1 MKGIFVK
8 MKHLAPSAAILAVG
22 AITLSAC
29 GGQSATGEE
38 ASGGNSDLQGTLTGI
53 GASSQKAAMD
63 AWTADFTSQNS
74 GVTVNYSP
82 DGSGAGRE
90 QFLAGNAQ
98 FAGSD
103 AHLDDDEVKAGEEAC
118 GAEGAYEFPVYI
130 SPIAVTFN
138 VKGVDELNL
147 SPETMAKIFKG
158 DITNWNDKAIKA
170 DNPDADLPDLKITAV
185 HRADDSGTTENFA
198 EYLKA
203 TAEKDW
209 DAEVDGNFPKEY
221 GGEAAQGTDGII
233 QTVSDTD
240 GAIGYADAS
249 AVGELST
256 AKVKVGD
263 EFVELSP
270 EAATKVVDASERVE
284 GRSEGDLAF
293 DLARDTTESGAYPIV
308 LVSYHLVCSSYKDQ
322 ETVDMV
328 KAWEK
333 FVVSEEGQK
342 SAADSAGSAPLSDDL
357 RKQIEEVIDSIKV
370 EG

>member
-1 MKGIFVK
+1 MKL
-8 MKHLAPSAAILAVG
+8 KHLAPSAAILAVG
-22 AITLSAC
+22 ALTLSAC
-29 GGQSATGEE
+29 GGTSATGEE
-38 ASGGNSDLQGTLTGI
+38 ASGGGNSDLKGTLTGI

-63 AWTADFTSQNS
+63 AWTADFTSENS

-103 AHLDDDEVKAGEEAC
+103 AHLDDDEVKQGAEAC
-118 GAEGAYEFPVYI
+118 GADGAFEFPVYI
-130 SPIAVTFN
+130 SPIAVAFN
-138 VKGVDELNL
+138 VKGVDDLNL
-147 SPETMAKIFKG
+147 SPDTIAKIFKG

-170 DNPDADLPDLKITAV
+170 DNPDAKLPDLKITAV

-203 TAEKDW
+203 TAEKTW
-209 DAEVDGNFPKEY
+209 DAEVSGDFPKDF
-221 GGEAAQGTDGII
+221 GGEAAQGTDGVV
-233 QTVSDTD
+233 QTVTDTD

-249 AVGELST
+249 AVGSLSK

-263 EFVELSP
+263 EFVELSAD
-270 EAATKVVDASERVE
+270 AATKVVDASDKVE
-284 GRSEGDLAF
+284 GRGEGDLAF
-293 DLARDTTESGAYPIV
+293 DLARDTKESGAYPIV

-333 FVVSEEGQK
+333 FVVSEKGQK
-342 SAADSAGSAPLSDDL
+342 SAADSAGSAPLSADL
-357 RKQIEEVIDSIKV
+357 RKQIETVIDSIKV
-370 EG
+370 AG

>member
-8 MKHLAPSAAILAVG
+8 MKHLAPAAAILAVG

-38 ASGGNSDLQGTLTGI
+38 ASGGDSDLQGTLTGI

-103 AHLDDDEVKAGEEAC
+103 AHLDDDEVTAGQETC
-118 GAEGAYEFPVYI
+118 GADGAFEFPVYI

-138 VKGVDELNL
+138 IEGVDELNL
-147 SPETMAKIFKG
+147 SPDTIAKIFKG
-158 DITNWNDKAIKA
+158 EITNWNDEAIKA

-203 TAEKDW
+203 TAEK
-209 DAEVDGNFPKEY
+209 
-221 GGEAAQGTDGII
+221 
-233 QTVSDTD
+233 S
-240 GAIGYADAS
+240 
-249 AVGELST
+249 
-256 AKVKVGD
+256 
-263 EFVELSP
+263 
-270 EAATKVVDASERVE
+270 
-284 GRSEGDLAF
+284 
-293 DLARDTTESGAYPIV
+293 
-308 LVSYHLVCSSYKDQ
+308 
-322 ETVDMV
+322 
-328 KAWEK
+328 
-333 FVVSEEGQK
+333 
-342 SAADSAGSAPLSDDL
+342 
-357 RKQIEEVIDSIKV
+357 
-370 EG
+370 